1 MFSGKCFDWI
11 SISQVEIKL
20 VLAIGVTAVSSGVI
34 VLQLARIYLINYFS
48 PISETFKVMNNNIS
62 FID

>member
-1 MFSGKCFDWI
+1 M
-11 SISQVEIKL
+11 SQVEIKL

-34 VLQLARIYLINYFS
+34 VLQLARIYLINSFS
-48 PISETFKVMNNNIS
+48 PISETFKVMNNTIS